1 MKIMKHI
8 FSTLV
13 ILHLVSI
20 IGCKKFTDVG
30 LPKSQIT
37 RDVIF
42 KDDQLAKSAM
52 AGVYRSLEETGFLSG
67 SQSGAQVVLGAYT
80 DELESYA
87 VATNDASVFY
97 QLTHLATSTK
107 ILSMWTTTYTQL
119 YNINSIIEGV
129 DNSNGLSAPVRDKLK
144 GEGLFLRAILHLYL
158 AQTYNAVPY
167 ITSTAYDVNQNI
179 GKSSVQEVYTKCRK
193 DLEDAQLLLPQT
205 LAKGNR
211 IYPTRMA
218 AYALLARIAYYQSD
232 WDKALVYANEV
243 LDHPQYQME
252 PELDKVFLKESSSSI
267 WQLLPYSSI
276 YNPYQGNVFI
286 LRAAPPT
293 TIALRED
300 FVTNFEA
307 GDKRATSWV
316 GQIRSAQNQT
326 YYYPFKYKQYSTS
339 TSSLEHSVIL
349 RVEELYLIR
358 AEAFINKQQYGLAVD
373 DLNAIRSRANLP
385 LLEGNTDPEDLLNIL
400 IKERRSELFTEFG
413 HRYYDLRHYQRL
425 DAVMSVKK
433 AGWKSYYAY
442 WPLPEKELLLNP
454 NLNPQNN
461 GY

>member
-1 MKIMKHI
+1 MKLMKHI
-8 FSTLV
+8 LSTLV

-20 IGCKKFTDVG
+20 TGCKKFTDVG

-97 QLTHLATSTK
+97 QLTHLATSGK
-107 ILSMWTTTYTQL
+107 ILSMWTTTYTQV

-129 DNSNGLSAPVRDKLK
+129 DNSNGMSAPVRDQLK

-158 AQTYNAVPY
+158 AQTYSAVPY
-167 ITSTAYDVNQNI
+167 VTSTAYDVNQSI
-179 GKSSVQEVYTKCRK
+179 GKISVEEVYTKCRK

-211 IYPTRMA
+211 IYPTKMA

-232 WDKALVYANEV
+232 WNKALAYANEV

-267 WQLLPYSSI
+267 WQLLPYSAI

-300 FVTNFEA
+300 FVTDFEN

-316 GQIRSAQNQT
+316 GQIRSAQNQI

-349 RVEELYLIR
+349 RVEELILIR
-358 AEAFINKQQYGLAVD
+358 AEAFLKKQQYDLAVD
-373 DLNAIRSRANLP
+373 DLNAIRGRANLS
-385 LLEGNTDPEDLLNIL
+385 LLEENTDPEDLLNIL

-433 AGWKSYYAY
+433 TGWKSYYAY